1 MSEQNSGRVYWVTG
15 LPGAGKTTVA
25 QAMQSELASE
35 GVNGLILDG
44 DALREVLQRTD
55 EHDPTARKELART
68 YSRLCALI
76 AGQGINVI
84 CATVSMFDDVR
95 NWNRS
100 NIPRYVEVYLKASVE
115 TLMRRDKKG
124 IYGRAISGE
133 QDNVLGINAAFEEP
147 RSPDMTIS
155 ADDEQS
161 PAELASSIL
170 RAFPPL
176 SVQVKLESE
185 R

>member
-1 MSEQNSGRVYWVTG
+1 MGRVYWVTG

-25 QAMQSELASE
+25 QALQKEIALKGENS
-35 GVNGLILDG
+35 VILDG
-44 DALREVLQRTD
+44 DALRNILQRTD
-55 EHDPTARKELART
+55 EYDREARKDLARI

-76 AGQGINVI
+76 ASQGINVI
-84 CATVSMFDDVR
+84 CATVSMFDEVR

-115 TLMRRDKKG
+115 TLIRRDKKG
-124 IYGRAISGE
+124 IYGRAASGK
-133 QDNVLGINAAFEEP
+133 QDNVLGINAGFEEP
-147 RSPDMTIS
+147 RSPDMTIPV
-155 ADDEQS
+155 DDQQG

-176 SVQVKLESE
+176 PVQVKLESE
-185 R
+185 